1 MLNQVRFEFKI
12 YSLKI
17 NENEVAIKQKHF
29 DDKFENYIANAL
41 FRCIQQT
48 HTISFKEYQNAA
60 FEILAISEDYAL
72 IEYAL
77 YPDANSPFSSN
88 RDPNQNFIK
97 LNEKHEISDERTL
110 FFVNFKTL
118 ECAILNKNCKGF
130 KENFQKILQP
140 SSIKIEP
147 VNTEHWKTELE
158 DMIQTI
164 KGLEI
169 KEYDSKKNKNYLQ
182 PVSNIG
188 IPSSEII
195 YTSTKFKI
203 NFKSKKTVKILN
215 VDTANF
221 EKFIIEYSDKNG
233 ATKFFDL
240 IKKKLQKKGYLELI
254 IEDIFNPNN
263 NYSYIVNEFKKI
275 V

>member
-1 MLNQVRFEFKI
+1 MLVLFCC
-12 YSLKI
+12 LK
-17 NENEVAIKQKHF
+17 
-29 DDKFENYIANAL
+29 
-41 FRCIQQT
+41 
-48 HTISFKEYQNAA
+48 
-60 FEILAISEDYAL
+60 
-72 IEYAL
+72 
-77 YPDANSPFSSN
+77 
-88 RDPNQNFIK
+88 
-97 LNEKHEISDERTL
+97 RTL